1 MPIKD
6 CQTKKLIIE
15 TAMKVFFAEG
25 RIYATTQNI
34 ADEAG
39 VNRTLINYYFRSKK
53 SLLAIAI
60 KTTRKEFIRNSDLI
74 LSSDLPFKEKTERFI
89 DDFMNNL
96 LKYPYLESFVTADL
110 IQRRLMKNAAAG
122 SIEKQPAPIKQYLE
136 KISEEMEAG
145 NMPKNNPVHFM
156 MNIFSLMI
164 YPIIMKPLQMSILNL
179 SETEYQKIL
188 YERKKV
194 ILELLFS
201 SEDAKEK
208 FKNQN

>member
-1 MPIKD
+1 MPVKD

-15 TAMKVFFAEG
+15 TAMKVFFTEG
-25 RIYATTQNI
+25 RIYATTQDI
-34 ADEAG
+34 ANAAG

-53 SLLAIAI
+53 TLLATAI

-74 LSSDLPFKEKTERFI
+74 LSSDLPLKEKTERFI

-96 LKYPYLESFVTADL
+96 LKYPYMESFETVDL
-110 IQRRLMKNAAAG
+110 IQRRFKKNG
-122 SIEKQPAPIKQYLE
+122 SVGFHEKQPAPVKQYLE
-136 KISEEMEAG
+136 EISEEMEAG
-145 NMPKNNPVHFM
+145 NIPKNNPVHFM

-188 YERKKV
+188 YERKRI

-201 SEDAKEK
+201 ANETK
-208 FKNQN
+208 Q